1 MDGWITIGTKIDTSK
16 FDKQISDLENK
27 IKKEEEKSNIS
38 LKTQIKA
45 EKDLQEHKQ
54 QIFELEKEYDKLSQ
68 KVEYVQ
74 GIMQKQGKGIAL
86 TPQDFTDLQNY
97 NELNTQYEKMG
108 NQLDKMYKKEEQLN
122 MTIEKKKFAYQNVV
136 DKVEEYKRKIE
147 DVNLQKQNFIE
158 NQELKAQAENVAKIK
173 DNFNGVGS
181 SIQNAIQKVTRLALG
196 VFGIRSAFLAVR
208 RASSEL
214 ASYNPQY
221 AANLE
226 YIRYA
231 LTQMIAPVLEYIVNL
246 AKTLLAYINYIANAW
261 FGVNLFAKASAKS
274 FNQVKRNIG
283 GASSAAKELQKT
295 LAGFDEMNI
304 LNSNSTGGGGGVGGA
319 VGPDFDLSDLD
330 DVEIPEWI
338 KWIANNKDIVIG
350 AIIGIATAFVAFKT
364 LQVTGILGAVSK
376 ALTGFISSLG
386 ILRGTIAS
394 LGIAVAIAGIITM
407 IVNLIKF
414 LQDPTWTNF
423 RGVLDGLSIALAG
436 VATAFIAV
444 NASNPVGWII
454 LAVTTIVQLIKY
466 IGDLITNYD
475 EEAQMAEQVRKQEEA
490 LTDAKNKLRDATDS
504 YINAVDRAE
513 QAEKDLQ
520 KAQKDTGISIDDLLR
535 YMDEENL
542 TYKDLD
548 ENQRK
553 VYKAYKNN
561 ENAQN
566 ALKESTNKL
575 TEAENLQQEEL
586 YKLIGNYKSTSS
598 SATEYKNKVV
608 QAYNEGKISAK
619 DAAQAISI
627 ALGNMDESARK
638 SFVQDIPSAISQGL
652 NPNNY
657 RTEANS
663 FSSWWNN
670 WLQGINK
677 NSSNIFGSIGNKIKS
692 ILNQKANLNFSSS
705 SWGFSSGGYVTK
717 MATGGIINM
726 PNRGVP
732 VANAIAGEAGHE
744 GIIPLTDQQAM
755 AQLGAEIGR
764 NVLVNLTN
772 ITSMNGR
779 VISRELKTIQG
790 EQNFAYN
797 M

>member
-1 MDGWITIGTKIDTSK
+1 MDGYITIGTKLQTDK
-16 FDKQISDLENK
+16 FDKQISDLE
-27 IKKEEEKSNIS
+27 KKMKQEEEKEFVVKAKLDTQQDD
-38 LKTQIKA
+38 LKQAREKVDELANAYQRLKEIMSSPNAFKAGYAEYGEIKTKYGDLNQIDKSFNKALNTQIKL
-45 EKDLQEHKQ
+45 EQ
-54 QIFELEKEYDKLSQ
+54 QVANTELR
-68 KVEYVQ
+68 
-74 GIMQKQGKGIAL
+74 
-86 TPQDFTDLQNY
+86 
-97 NELNTQYEKMG
+97 
-108 NQLDKMYKKEEQLN
+108 YKSITN
-122 MTIEKKKFAYQNVV
+122 
-136 DKVEEYKRKIE
+136 KVEEYKQKLNS
-147 DVNLQKQNFIE
+147 VNLQRH
-158 NQELKAQAENVAKIK
+158 QEEISRIK

-181 SIQNAIQKVTRLALG
+181 SIQNAIHKVTKLALG

-261 FGVNLFAKASAKS
+261 FGVNLFANASAKS
-274 FNQVKRNIG
+274 FNQVKKNIG

-304 LNSNSTGGGGGVGGA
+304 LNSSSTGGGGGVGGA
-319 VGPDFDLSDLD
+319 IGPDFDLSDLD

-364 LQVTGILGAVSK
+364 LQVTGILGTASQ
-376 ALTGFISSLG
+376 ALSGFIGSLS
-386 ILRGTIAS
+386 LLQKAFLT
-394 LGIAVAIAGIITM
+394 LGIAVAIGGIITM

-414 LQDPTWTNF
+414 LQDPTWHNF
-423 RGVLDGLSIALAG
+423 RGVLDGLSVALAG
-436 VATAFIAV
+436 VATALIAV

-454 LAVTTIVQLIKY
+454 LAVSAATQLVKW

-475 EEAQMAEQVRKQEEA
+475 EEARMAEEVRKQEEQLIEA
-490 LTDAKNKLRDATDS
+490 RNKLKDATDK
-504 YINAVDRAE
+504 YISAVDKAE
-513 QAEKDLQ
+513 EAERKL
-520 KAQKDTGISIDDLLR
+520 KEAQGQTGISIDDLLKK
-535 YMDEENL
+535 MDEENL
-542 TYKDLD
+542 TYKDLN

-553 VYKAYKNN
+553 VYKAYITNK
-561 ENAQN
+561 NAQED
-566 ALKESTNKL
+566 LEESTKQL
-575 TEAENLQQEEL
+575 AQEQENEREQL
-586 YKLIGNYKSTSS
+586 YMLIGEYKSTSQ
-598 SATEYKNKVV
+598 SATDYKNKVV
-608 QAYNEGKISAK
+608 QAYNDGKMSAK
-619 DAAQAISI
+619 EASEAIAI
-627 ALGNMDESARK
+627 ALENMDENARK
-638 SFVQDIPSAISQGL
+638 SFTEGIPDAIQKGL

-657 RTEANS
+657 TTQANS
-663 FSSWWNN
+663 FKSWWEN
-670 WLQGINK
+670 WLGQIK
-677 NSSNIFGSIGNKIKS
+677 KSSSNVFNTIGNSINAILSAKGKIS
-692 ILNQKANLNFSSS
+692 MDFSSY
-705 SWGFSSGGYVTK
+705 GYGAKSGGYITK

-732 VANAIAGEAGHE
+732 VASAIAGEAGHE

>member
-1 MDGWITIGTKIDTSK
+1 MEGWITIGTQLSTGK
-16 FDKQISDLENK
+16 FDQQYKDLE
-27 IKKEEEKSNIS
+27 KKMKQEEEKGFTIKAKLDTQQQELQDARKKVDELANAYQR
-38 LKTQIKA
+38 LKKIQSSPNAFKAGYAEYGEIKAKYGDLNTIDRNFNKALNTQIKL
-45 EKDLQEHKQ
+45 EQ
-54 QIFELEKEYDKLSQ
+54 QVANTELRY
-68 KVEYVQ
+68 
-74 GIMQKQGKGIAL
+74 KGIV
-86 TPQDFTDLQNY
+86 
-97 NELNTQYEKMG
+97 G
-108 NQLDKMYKKEEQLN
+108 
-122 MTIEKKKFAYQNVV
+122 
-136 DKVEEYKRKIE
+136 KVEEYKEKLNR
-147 DVNLQKQNFIE
+147 VNLKQHQEEVSRIKENFS
-158 NQELKAQAENVAKIK
+158 
-173 DNFNGVGS
+173 GVGS
-181 SIQNAIQKVTRLALG
+181 SIQNAIHKVTRLALG

-214 ASYNPQY
+214 TSYNPQY

-246 AKTLLAYINYIANAW
+246 AKTILAYINYIANAW
-261 FGVNLFAKASAKS
+261 FGVNLFANASAKS
-274 FNQVKRNIG
+274 FNQVKKNIS
-283 GASSAAKELQKT
+283 GASASAKELQKT
-295 LAGFDEMNI
+295 ITGFDEKNI
-304 LNSNSTGGGGGVGGA
+304 LNSNSTGGGGGVAGA
-319 VGPDFDLSDLD
+319 IGPDFDLSDLNA
-330 DVEIPEWI
+330 VEIPEWI

-350 AIIGIATAFVAFKT
+350 AIAGIATAFLAFKT
-364 LQVTGILGAVSK
+364 LQITGILGAVGKAVSGFIGSLGLLQK
-376 ALTGFISSLG
+376 ALF
-386 ILRGTIAS
+386 S
-394 LGIAVAIAGIITM
+394 LGIAVAIAGIVTAV
-407 IVNLIKF
+407 VNFIKF
-414 LQDPTWTNF
+414 LNDPTWTNF

-454 LAVTTIVQLIKY
+454 LAVSAVTQLVKW

-475 EEAQMAEQVRKQEEA
+475 EEARMAEQVRQQEEA

-520 KAQKDTGISIDDLLR
+520 KAQQDTGISIDDLLK
-535 YMDEENL
+535 YMDKENL

-638 SFVQDIPSAISQGL
+638 SFVEGIPDAIQRGL

-657 RTEANS
+657 TTEANS

-670 WLQGINK
+670 WLQQIQR
-677 NSSNIFGSIGNKIKS
+677 SSTNIFGSIGNTIKG
-692 ILNQKANLNFSSS
+692 IIAQRGNLNFSS
-705 SWGFSSGGYVTK
+705 WGASSGGYVTK